1 MSRLSRLKLS
11 ARPCNFSLNPDAAR
25 PVERPWRIRRDFRDK
40 GGDGA
45 TFQTKVETA
54 RLSRQMRRLEQ
65 SWNLPAYVQI
75 RLRLGREE
83 LILGCAVSALF
94 SKDAPSPPWSGK
106 SCRLRLGREELIL
119 DRTFSSM
126 VWKIAP
132 SPPWYGKSRRFHH
145 GREEL
150 FLGRA
155 VSASV
160 WKNAPSPPWYG
171 KSRHLHH
178 GLESRAFS
186 TLNVKVAQLGREMH
200 GKW

>member
-132 SPPWYGKSRRFHH
+132 SPPWYGKSRRFHSE
-145 GREEL
+145 RKIRAASTTL
-150 FLGRA
+150 AKNCFL
-155 VSASV
+155 V
-160 WKNAPSPPWYG
+160 APSPPRSG
-171 KSRHLHH
+171 KTRRLRL
-178 GLESRAFS
+178 GMESRAIS
-186 TLNVKVAQLGREMH
+186 TMVWKVAPSPL
-200 GKW
+200 